1 MMPPSL
7 FEVKV
12 IYHTTLIGMPDKIYQ
27 PTIAGLRAFVAVAE
41 KQHFGSAATTLG
53 VSQSTLS
60 QALAA
65 LETGLGAH
73 LIERSTRRVFLTTEG
88 TQLLP
93 HAQAVVE
100 SVDAFTAAAAGA
112 SDPLPAS
119 VRLGLIPTVA
129 PYVLPTVLTGLA
141 EQLPSLRLRVI
152 EDQTERLL
160 RLLREGALDAALI
173 ALPASEMPA
182 IGVTAI
188 PIYDEDFVLALPP
201 GHPLSGKRRV
211 PATALAEL
219 PLLLLD
225 EGHCLR
231 DQALDVCHKAGVR
244 AELATTRAASLA
256 TAVQCVTGG
265 LGVTL
270 IPQSAVPVE
279 AARSRLGLAQ
289 FAAPR
294 PGRRIGLVFRSSS
307 GRDESYRQL
316 ASTIGEL
323 IAQEHQVRPVK

>member
-1 MMPPSL
+1 
-7 FEVKV
+7 
-12 IYHTTLIGMPDKIYQ
+12 MPDRIYQ
-27 PTIAGLRAFVAVAE
+27 PTVAGLRAFVAIAE
-41 KQHFGSAATTLG
+41 KRQFSSAATALG

-60 QALAA
+60 QALVA
-65 LETGLGAH
+65 LETGLGTQ
-73 LIERSTRRVFLTTEG
+73 LIERSTRRVLLTAEG
-88 TQLLP
+88 TELLP
-93 HAQAVVE
+93 RAQTVIEA
-100 SVDAFTAAAAGA
+100 VDAFTAAAAGS
-112 SDPLPAS
+112 SDPLRAGM
-119 VRLGLIPTVA
+119 RLGLIPTVA
-129 PYVLPTVLTGLA
+129 PYVLPTVLAGLA
-141 EQLPSLRLRVI
+141 EEFPGVTLRVT
-152 EDQTERLL
+152 EDQTERLMTV
-160 RLLREGALDAALI
+160 LREGALDAALI
-173 ALPASEMPA
+173 ALPADVG
-182 IGVTAI
+182 GVTAI

-211 PATALAEL
+211 PATALADL

-244 AELATTRAASLA
+244 AELANTRAASLA

-279 AARSRLGLAQ
+279 ATRSRLGLAQ

-294 PGRRIGLVFRSSS
+294 PGRRIGLVYRSSS

-316 ASTIGEL
+316 AGIIGTL
-323 IAQEHQVRPVK
+323 ISRHHQVRLVK

>member
-1 MMPPSL
+1 M
-7 FEVKV
+7 
-12 IYHTTLIGMPDKIYQ
+12 TDKSYQ

-41 KQHFGSAATTLG
+41 KQHFSSAATTLG

-65 LETGLGAH
+65 LETGLGTQ
-73 LIERSTRRVFLTTEG
+73 LLERSTRRVFLTPEG
-88 TQLLP
+88 QQLLP
-93 HAQAVVE
+93 HALAVVE
-100 SVDAFTAAAAGA
+100 AAEAFTAAAAGA
-112 SDPLPAS
+112 SDPLQAS
-119 VRLGLIPTVA
+119 MRLGLIPTVA
-129 PYVLPTVLTGLA
+129 PYVLPTLLAGLA
-141 EQLPSLRLRVI
+141 SELPALTLRVI

-160 RLLREGALDAALI
+160 ALLREGALDAALI

-182 IGVTAI
+182 AGVNAI

-211 PATALAEL
+211 PATALASL

-231 DQALDVCHKAGVR
+231 DQALDVCQKAGVR

-289 FAAPR
+289 FATPR

-316 ASTIGEL
+316 AATIGKL
-323 IAQEHQVRPVK
+323 IGAEHQVRPVK

>member
-1 MMPPSL
+1 MPPPG

-12 IYHTTLIGMPDKIYQ
+12 IYSTILIGMTDKIYQ

-41 KQHFGSAATTLG
+41 RQHFSSAATALG

-65 LETGLGAH
+65 LEAGLGTQ
-73 LIERSTRRVFLTTEG
+73 LVERSTRRVFLTTEG

-93 HAQAVVE
+93 HALAVVE
-100 SVDAFTAAAAGA
+100 AVDAFAAAAAGA
-112 SDPLPAS
+112 SDPLQAT

-129 PYVLPTVLTGLA
+129 PYVLPTVLAGLA
-141 EQLPSLRLRVI
+141 ERLPALTLRVI

-173 ALPASEMPA
+173 ALPAYNPGM
-182 IGVTAI
+182 TAI

-231 DQALDVCHKAGVR
+231 DQALDVCQNAGVR
-244 AELATTRAASLA
+244 AELANTRAASLA

-279 AARSRLGLAQ
+279 SARSRLGLAQ

-307 GRDESYRQL
+307 GRDEPYRRL
-316 ASTIGEL
+316 AETIGAL
-323 IAQEHQVRPVK
+323 IGEEHQVRPVK

>member
-1 MMPPSL
+1 M
-7 FEVKV
+7 
-12 IYHTTLIGMPDKIYQ
+12 YGTTLIGMTDKNYQ
-27 PTIAGLRAFVAVAE
+27 PTVAGLRAFVAVAE
-41 KQHFGSAATTLG
+41 KQHFSSAATTLG

-65 LETGLGAH
+65 LETGLGVQ
-73 LIERSTRRVFLTTEG
+73 LVERSTRRVFLTTEG
-88 TQLLP
+88 RQLLP
-93 HAQAVVE
+93 HALAVVE
-100 SVDAFTAAAAGA
+100 AVDAFTAAAAGA
-112 SDPLPAS
+112 ADPLQAGM
-119 VRLGLIPTVA
+119 RLGLIPTVA
-129 PYVLPTVLTGLA
+129 PYVLPTLLAGLA
-141 EQLPSLRLRVI
+141 ERLPSLTLRVI

-160 RLLREGALDAALI
+160 ALLREGALDAALI
-173 ALPASEMPA
+173 ALPASEVPA
-182 IGVTAI
+182 VGVTAI
-188 PIYDEDFVLALPP
+188 PIYEEDFVLALPP

-211 PATALAEL
+211 PTTALAEL

-231 DQALDVCHKAGVR
+231 DQALDVCHTAGVR
-244 AELATTRAASLA
+244 AELANTRAASLA
-256 TAVQCVTGG
+256 TAVQCVSGG

-307 GRDESYRQL
+307 GRDQSYRQL
-316 ASTIGEL
+316 AATIGEL
-323 IAQEHQVRPVK
+323 ISGEHQVRPVE

>member
-1 MMPPSL
+1 
-7 FEVKV
+7 
-12 IYHTTLIGMPDKIYQ
+12 MPDKSYQ
-27 PTIAGLRAFVAVAE
+27 PTIAGLRAFVAIAE
-41 KQHFGSAATTLG
+41 KRQFSGAATSLG

-65 LETGLGAH
+65 LETGLGTQ
-73 LIERSTRRVFLTTEG
+73 LLERSTRRVLLTTEG
-88 TQLLP
+88 AELLP
-93 HAQAVVE
+93 RAQAVVAA
-100 SVDAFTAAAAGA
+100 VDAFSAAAAGS
-112 SDPLPAS
+112 SDPLRAGM
-119 VRLGLIPTVA
+119 RLGLIPTIA
-129 PYVLPTVLTGLA
+129 PYVLPTVLAGLA
-141 EQLPSLRLRVI
+141 ERFPEMTLRVT

-160 RLLREGALDAALI
+160 TVLREGALDAALL
-173 ALPASEMPA
+173 ALPVDARGIS
-182 IGVTAI
+182 AI

-211 PATALAEL
+211 PVTALADL

-244 AELATTRAASLA
+244 AELANTRAASLA

-279 AARSRLGLAQ
+279 ATRSRLGLAQ

-294 PGRRIGLVFRSSS
+294 PGRRIGLVYRSSS

-316 ASTIGEL
+316 AHMIGKL
-323 IAQEHQVRPVK
+323 ISDDHPVRLVK

>member
-1 MMPPSL
+1 
-7 FEVKV
+7 
-12 IYHTTLIGMPDKIYQ
+12 MPDKSYQ
-27 PTIAGLRAFVAVAE
+27 PTIAGLRAFVAIAE
-41 KQHFGSAATTLG
+41 RRQFSSAATSLG

-65 LETGLGAH
+65 LETGLGSQ
-73 LIERSTRRVFLTTEG
+73 LIERSTRRVLLTAEG
-88 TQLLP
+88 LELLP
-93 HAQAVVE
+93 RAQAVVE
-100 SVDAFTAAAAGA
+100 AVDAFTAAAAGS
-112 SDPLPAS
+112 SDPLRAGM
-119 VRLGLIPTVA
+119 RLGLIPTVA
-129 PYVLPTVLTGLA
+129 PYVLPTVLAGLA
-141 EQLPSLRLRVI
+141 ERFPDMTLRVT

-160 RLLREGALDAALI
+160 TVLREGALDAALI
-173 ALPASEMPA
+173 ALPAGA
-182 IGVTAI
+182 GGITAI

-211 PATALAEL
+211 PATALADL

-244 AELATTRAASLA
+244 AELANTRAASLA

-279 AARSRLGLAQ
+279 ATRSRLGLAQ

-294 PGRRIGLVFRSSS
+294 PGRRIGLVYRSSS

-316 ASTIGEL
+316 AGIIGTL
-323 IAQEHQVRPVK
+323 ISGRHQVRLVK

>member
-1 MMPPSL
+1 
-7 FEVKV
+7 
-12 IYHTTLIGMPDKIYQ
+12 MPDKIYQ

-41 KQHFGSAATTLG
+41 KQHFSGAATTLG

-65 LETGLGAH
+65 LETGLGTQ
-73 LIERSTRRVFLTTEG
+73 LLERSTRRVFLTTEG
-88 TQLLP
+88 RQLLP
-93 HAQAVVE
+93 RALAVIE
-100 SVDAFTAAAAGA
+100 AVDAFTAAAAGA
-112 SDPLPAS
+112 ADPLQAS
-119 VRLGLIPTVA
+119 MRLGLIPTVA
-129 PYVLPTVLTGLA
+129 PYVLPTLLAGLA
-141 EQLPSLRLRVI
+141 EQLPSLTLRVI

-160 RLLREGALDAALI
+160 ALLREGALDAALI
-173 ALPASEMPA
+173 ALPADA
-182 IGVTAI
+182 VGVTAI

-201 GHPLSGKRRV
+201 EHPLSGKRRV
-211 PATALAEL
+211 PTTALAQL

-231 DQALDVCHKAGVR
+231 DQALDVCHTAGVR
-244 AELATTRAASLA
+244 AELANTRAASLA
-256 TAVQCVTGG
+256 TAVQCVSGG

-307 GRDESYRQL
+307 DRDESYRQL
-316 ASTIGEL
+316 AAVIGEL
-323 IAQEHQVRPVK
+323 IGAEQQVRPVK

>member
-1 MMPPSL
+1 MS
-7 FEVKV
+7 
-12 IYHTTLIGMPDKIYQ
+12 DKIYQ

-41 KQHFGSAATTLG
+41 RQHFGSAATTLG

-65 LETGLGAH
+65 LEAGLGTQ
-73 LIERSTRRVFLTTEG
+73 LIERSTRRVFLTREG

-100 SVDAFTAAAAGA
+100 AVDAFTSAAAGA
-112 SDPLPAS
+112 SDPLQAG
-119 VRLGLIPTVA
+119 VRLGMIPTVA
-129 PYVLPTVLTGLA
+129 PYVLPTVLSGLA
-141 EQLPSLRLRVI
+141 EQLPSLTLRVI

-173 ALPASEMPA
+173 ALPASGLPA
-182 IGVTAI
+182 VGMTAV

-211 PATALAEL
+211 PATALADL

-244 AELATTRAASLA
+244 AELANTRAASLA

-307 GRDESYRQL
+307 GRDESYRRL
-316 ASTIGEL
+316 AAMIGKL
-323 IAQEHQVRPVK
+323 IGQEHQVRRAK

>member
-1 MMPPSL
+1 M
-7 FEVKV
+7 
-12 IYHTTLIGMPDKIYQ
+12 IGMTDKSYQ

-41 KQHFGSAATTLG
+41 TQHFGSAATALG

-60 QALAA
+60 QALSA
-65 LETGLGAH
+65 LESGLGVQ
-73 LIERSTRRVFLTTEG
+73 LVERSTRRVFLTAEG
-88 TQLLP
+88 RQLLP
-93 HAQAVVE
+93 RAQAVIEAATV
-100 SVDAFTAAAAGA
+100 FTAAAAGA
-112 SDPLPAS
+112 SDPLQGGI
-119 VRLGLIPTVA
+119 RLGLIPTVA
-129 PYVLPTVLTGLA
+129 PYVLPTLLAGLA
-141 EQLPSLRLRVI
+141 ERLPALDLRVI

-160 RLLREGALDAALI
+160 TGLREGSLDAALI
-173 ALPASEMPA
+173 ALPAEVGG
-182 IGVTAI
+182 ITEI

-201 GHPLSGKRRV
+201 GHPLAGKRRV
-211 PATALAEL
+211 PPTALAEL

-231 DQALDVCHKAGVR
+231 DQALDVCQKAGVR
-244 AELATTRAASLA
+244 AELANTRAASLA

-279 AARSRLGLAQ
+279 SARSRLELAY

-307 GRDESYRQL
+307 GRDGPYRQL
-316 ASTIGEL
+316 AELIGEL
-323 IAQEHQVRPVK
+323 VGADQQVRPAR

>member
-1 MMPPSL
+1 MVPAIYCQ
-7 FEVKV
+7 VKV
-12 IYHTTLIGMPDKIYQ
+12 ISATTLIGMTDKIYQ

-41 KQHFGSAATTLG
+41 KRHFSSAATTLG

-65 LETGLGAH
+65 LEAGLGTP
-73 LIERSTRRVFLTTEG
+73 LVERSTRRVFLTTEG
-88 TQLLP
+88 TELLP
-93 HAQAVVE
+93 RAQAVVE
-100 SVDAFTAAAAGA
+100 AVDAFNAAAAGA
-112 SDPLPAS
+112 ADPLRAS

-129 PYVLPTVLTGLA
+129 PYVLPTVLAGFA
-141 EQLPSLRLRVI
+141 EQLPSLNLRVI

-160 RLLREGALDAALI
+160 TILREGALDAAVI
-173 ALPASEMPA
+173 ALPADA
-182 IGVTAI
+182 AGVTAI
-188 PIYDEDFVLALPP
+188 PIYEEDFVLALPP
-201 GHPLSGKRRV
+201 GHPLSGKRQV
-211 PATALAEL
+211 PATALADL

-231 DQALDVCHKAGVR
+231 DQALDVCQNAGVR
-244 AELATTRAASLA
+244 AELANTRAASLA
-256 TAVQCVTGG
+256 TAVQCVSGG

-279 AARSRLGLAQ
+279 AARSHLDLAQ

-307 GRDESYRQL
+307 GRDEFYRQL
-316 ASTIGEL
+316 AGTIGKL
-323 IAQEHQVRPVK
+323 ISSRHPVRLVK

>member
-1 MMPPSL
+1 MS
-7 FEVKV
+7 
-12 IYHTTLIGMPDKIYQ
+12 DKSYQ
-27 PTIAGLRAFVAVAE
+27 PTLAGLRAFVAVAE
-41 KQHFGSAATTLG
+41 KQHFSSAATTLG

-65 LETGLGAH
+65 LEAGLGTQ
-73 LIERSTRRVFLTTEG
+73 LLERSTRRVFLTTEG
-88 TQLLP
+88 AQLLP
-93 HAQAVVE
+93 RALAVVE
-100 SVDAFTAAAAGA
+100 AVDAFTAAAAGA
-112 SDPLPAS
+112 ADPLGAG

-129 PYVLPTVLTGLA
+129 PYVLPSVLAGLA
-141 EQLPSLRLRVI
+141 EQLPSLTLRVI

-160 RLLREGALDAALI
+160 RLLREGALDAALT
-173 ALPASEMPA
+173 ALPVSEASA
-182 IGVTAI
+182 VGLTAV

-201 GHPLSGKRRV
+201 GHPLAGKRRV
-211 PATALAEL
+211 PAAALAEL

-231 DQALDVCHKAGVR
+231 DQALDVCQKAGVR
-244 AELATTRAASLA
+244 AELANTRAASLA

-289 FAAPR
+289 FATPR

-307 GRDESYRQL
+307 GRDDSYRQL
-316 ASTIGEL
+316 ATMIGTL
-323 IAQEHQVRPVK
+323 ISQEHQVRPVK

>member
-1 MMPPSL
+1 MS
-7 FEVKV
+7 
-12 IYHTTLIGMPDKIYQ
+12 DKCYQ

-41 KQHFGSAATTLG
+41 KQHFGSAATALG

-65 LETGLGAH
+65 LEAGLGVN

-88 TQLLP
+88 QQLLP

-100 SVDAFTAAAAGA
+100 AVTEFVAAAAGS
-112 SDPLPAS
+112 SDPLQGT

-129 PYVLPTVLTGLA
+129 PYVLPTVLAGLA
-141 EQLPSLRLRVI
+141 HRLPGLTLRVV

-160 RLLREGALDAALI
+160 TALREGALDAALI
-173 ALPASEMPA
+173 ALPAETS
-182 IGVTAI
+182 GVTDI
-188 PIYDEDFVLALPP
+188 PIYEEDFVLALPP
-201 GHPLSGKRRV
+201 GHPLSGKRQV
-211 PATALAEL
+211 PPAALAQL

-244 AELATTRAASLA
+244 AGLANTRAASLA

-289 FAAPR
+289 FASPR

-307 GRDESYRQL
+307 GRDGPYRQL
-316 ASTIGEL
+316 ARIIGEL
-323 IAQEHQVRPVK
+323 VSTEQDVRLAR

>member
-1 MMPPSL
+1 
-7 FEVKV
+7 
-12 IYHTTLIGMPDKIYQ
+12 MPDKIYQ
-27 PTIAGLRAFVAVAE
+27 PTVAGLRAFVAVAE
-41 KQHFGSAATTLG
+41 KRHFSSAATTLG

-65 LETGLGAH
+65 LETGLGTK
-73 LIERSTRRVFLTTEG
+73 LVERSTRRVILTPEG
-88 TQLLP
+88 VQLLP
-93 HAQAVVE
+93 HALAVVE
-100 SVDAFTAAAAGA
+100 AVDTFTAAAAGA
-112 SDPLPAS
+112 SDPLRAS
-119 VRLGLIPTVA
+119 MRLGLIPTVA
-129 PYVLPTVLTGLA
+129 PYVLPTLLAGLT
-141 EQLPSLRLRVI
+141 EQLPSLTLRVI

-160 RLLREGALDAALI
+160 TLLREGALDAALI
-173 ALPASEMPA
+173 ALPASEVQA
-182 IGVTAI
+182 VGVTAI
-188 PIYDEDFVLALPP
+188 PVYDEDFVLALPP

-211 PATALAEL
+211 PTTALAEL

-231 DQALDVCHKAGVR
+231 DQALDVCQKAGVH
-244 AELATTRAASLA
+244 ADLANTRAASLA

-279 AARSRLGLAQ
+279 SARSRLGLAQ

-316 ASTIGEL
+316 AAVIGEL
-323 IAQEHQVRPVK
+323 ISRDHPVRRL

>member
-1 MMPPSL
+1 M
-7 FEVKV
+7 
-12 IYHTTLIGMPDKIYQ
+12 TDKIYQ

-41 KQHFGSAATTLG
+41 KRHFSSAATTLG

-65 LETGLGAH
+65 LETGLGTQ

-93 HAQAVVE
+93 RAQAVVE
-100 SVDAFTAAAAGA
+100 AVDAFTTAAAGT
-112 SDPLPAS
+112 SDPLQGS
-119 VRLGLIPTVA
+119 MRLGLIPTVA
-129 PYVLPTVLTGLA
+129 PYVLPAVLAGLA
-141 EQLPSLRLRVI
+141 QQMPALTLRVI

-160 RLLREGALDAALI
+160 TALREGTLDAALI
-173 ALPASEMPA
+173 ALPADAGGITE
-182 IGVTAI
+182 V
-188 PIYDEDFVLALPP
+188 PIYEEDFLLAVPP
-201 GHPLSGKRRV
+201 GHPLSGKHRV
-211 PATALAEL
+211 PATALAQL

-231 DQALDVCHKAGVR
+231 DQALDVCQKAGVR
-244 AELATTRAASLA
+244 AELADTRAASLA

-270 IPQSAVPVE
+270 IPQTAAPVE
-279 AARSRLGLAQ
+279 AAHSKLGLAR

-307 GRDESYRQL
+307 GRDESYRRL
-316 ASTIGEL
+316 AGIIGEL
-323 IAQEHQVRPVK
+323 ISGDHKVRLVKHSAR